1 MTRRLGRLAAGAATV
16 GLVAGLATALSGG
29 TALAADKTYETTD
42 LAYTCQ
48 YPLIGEGGL
57 TVHAKAIG
65 PDSVVHGGTA
75 TIHGLEVNAT
85 VPAEVAEQ
93 LYNLAGVDGVRGL
106 ADADVIASGGTLSS
120 NTAKDIRIDE
130 QTYGGSGAF
139 PVAAHQ
145 DSGTQIPTATAGA
158 APGPLTIS
166 LDNQFTVKADFHFL
180 NATPAWQAQ
189 APFSCVLNVGQDP
202 KLGSANIT

>member
-1 MTRRLGRLAAGAATV
+1 MSRRLGKFAAGVATV
-16 GLVAGLATALSGG
+16 GLVAGVASALGTG
-29 TALAADKTYETTD
+29 TAFAADVVYETGD
-42 LAYTCQ
+42 LAYTCN

-65 PDSVVHGGTA
+65 PDSVASGSTA
-75 TIHGLEVNAT
+75 TIRGLEVTAT
-85 VPAEVAEQ
+85 VPADVAEL
-93 LYNLAGVDGVRGL
+93 LYNLAGVDGVRGV
-106 ADADVIASGGTLSS
+106 ADADVIATGGTLDS

-130 QTYGGSGAF
+130 QTYGGSGDF
-139 PVAAHQ
+139 PVQAHQ
-145 DSGTQIPTATAGA
+145 DSGTFIPTATAGP

-189 APFSCVLNVGQDP
+189 PPFTCTLNPGQDP
-202 KLGSANIT
+202 KLGSASIT